1 MDVPA
6 VTLDSG
12 FSLPAFGFGTW
23 KMGGGTE
30 RDPANDD
37 ARDVAAIRRAVDAGV
52 RHIDTAELYAAGHA
66 EELVAQALDG
76 VSRSAVFLASK
87 VMPGNLRHDDVL
99 RAAEGSLRRLKTDY
113 LDLYLIHHANP
124 DIPLEETLRALDSLV
139 DDGRVRAIGVS
150 NFAVERLRRARA
162 LARHPIVCNQVHLNL
177 AVREA
182 DVSGL
187 SAYCRDNDVLLVAW
201 RPVQNV
207 AGDPPAIL
215 RDMAEKYGKTPV
227 QVAINWVLARTK
239 TAVIV
244 KTTHAERL
252 EENLGA
258 LGWSLTP
265 EDAERLTREYPD
277 QAAVSPNVALR

>member
-1 MDVPA
+1 MHIPS

-12 FSLPAFGFGTW
+12 FSLPVFGFGTW
-23 KMGGGTE
+23 RMGGAME

-37 ARDVAAIRRAVDAGV
+37 ARDIAAIRRAVDAGV
-52 RHIDTAELYAAGHA
+52 RHIDTAEMYAAGHA
-66 EELVAQALDG
+66 ETLVAQALDG
-76 VSRSAVFLASK
+76 VDRSTVFLTSK

-99 RAAEGSLRRLKTDY
+99 RAAEGSLKRLKTEY

-150 NFAVERLRRARA
+150 NFGVERLRQAQA
-162 LARHPIVCNQVHLNL
+162 LTRHRIVADQVHLNL
-177 AVREA
+177 GVREA

-201 RPVQNV
+201 RPVQSI
-207 AGDPPAIL
+207 AADPPEIL
-215 RDMAEKYGKTPV
+215 RNMAEKYGKTPV
-227 QVAINWVLARTK
+227 QVAINWVHSRPK

-244 KTTHAERL
+244 KTTHPERL

-258 LGWSLTP
+258 LGWSLEP
-265 EDAERLTREYPD
+265 EDAERLTRDYPD
-277 QAAVSPNVALR
+277 QAAVSPAVALR